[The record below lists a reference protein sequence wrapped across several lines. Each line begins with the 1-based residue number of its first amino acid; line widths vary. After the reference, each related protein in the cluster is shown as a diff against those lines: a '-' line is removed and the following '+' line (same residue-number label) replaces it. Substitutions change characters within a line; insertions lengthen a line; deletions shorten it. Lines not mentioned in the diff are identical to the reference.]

1 MNIVSVKHKGLK
13 RLIEKDDD
21 RLLPPQYRK
30 KIRRLIAI
38 LIGLRSIKGFLSL
51 PHGRPHRLKGDR
63 SHIYSISV
71 SPNWR
76 LTFEYEVETNS
87 IHILDYEDYH

>member
-21 RLLPPQYRK
+21 RLLPSQYRK

-38 LIGLRSIKGFLSL
+38 LIG
-51 PHGRPHRLKGDR
+51 GRPHRLKGDR